1 MHVIVFSYQREEM
14 LKQVLKDLKG
24 EVVTVL
30 DDGSDFVVK
39 HHNVIRFKN
48 GGKQKFY
55 KKWQV
60 ALLIAEGSDSDLF
73 LFMPS
78 DFLNIDLKR
87 IKELHEQ
94 YKAQPY
100 VYNIIND
107 GREMCWN
114 NFRPVTIDRD
124 TTQVFF
130 TDCGFFCNRVALAK
144 IGFSIPDVTPMRF
157 QRRQDISS
165 GVGQSLTQLFIRHG
179 VKMYKPT
186 KSLAFHG
193 DHPSTMHPEQRTIT
207 PLISI

>member
-14 LKQVLKDLKG
+14 LYHVLKELKH
-24 EVVTVL
+24 EVVTIL
-30 DDGSDFVVK
+30 DDGSDFVIK
-39 HHNVIRFKN
+39 HPNVIRFKN

-55 KKWQV
+55 QKWQV
-60 ALLIAEGSDSDLF
+60 ALLIAEGSESDLF

-87 IKELHEQ
+87 IKALHNR
-94 YKAQPY
+94 YKHEPY

-114 NFRPVTIDRD
+114 NFRPITIDRD

-130 TDCGFFCNRVALAK
+130 TDCGFFCNRSALAK
-144 IGFSIPDVTPMRF
+144 IGFTIPDVTPQRF

-165 GVGQSLTQLFIRHG
+165 GVGQSLTQLFNRHK

-186 KSLAFHG
+186 KSLAYHG
-193 DHPSTMHPEQRTIT
+193 DHESTMHKEQRTII
-207 PLISI
+207 PLLSI